1 MNKRKLLKIL
11 TVAFV
16 ILSVLMIGA
25 AIVLPTGKSYTYE
38 NNEIVTHSV
47 RSEFASFCA
56 GVILFGCLWFIGL
69 TAGEVALRIKEGA
82 GALKVILGGL
92 GKLLTG
98 FVCGFLLTI
107 AIIMAEGLWTK
118 DDYYPE
124 WYMFTDGNH
133 TIVIEEMSFLLD
145 GRAEI
150 YQIMENNKAV
160 PINMFTTDDGETN
173 CGHYKMEWTEEYVDI
188 TYRTFVTADSVKT
201 LRVKFID

>member
-11 TVAFV
+11 TAAFV
-16 ILSVLMIGA
+16 ILSVLMIGTA
-25 AIVLPTGKSYTYE
+25 VVLPTGKSYTYE

-47 RSEFASFCA
+47 RSEFDDICE
-56 GVILFGCLWFIGL
+56 GVFTFGCFWFIGL
-69 TAGEVALRIKEGA
+69 TAGEVALRIKERA
-82 GALKVILGGL
+82 GALRVILGGL

-98 FVCGFLLTI
+98 FACGFLLF
-107 AIIMAEGLWTK
+107 AASVMAEGLWTK
-118 DDYYPE
+118 DDYFPE
-124 WYMFTDGNH
+124 CYMFTDGSH

-160 PINMFTTDDGETN
+160 PINMFTTDDGMTN

-188 TYRTFVTADSVKT
+188 TYRTFCTEDSVET
-201 LRVKFID
+201 LRVRFY